1 MGEARG
7 RYLFYFRC
15 FLSVMDEWKL
25 RNEMKYIFISEDGE
39 RYDMFAQ
46 SGSSAANVTL
56 NLPIEQVDPAT
67 AVGSHKT

>member
-1 MGEARG
+1 
-7 RYLFYFRC
+7 
-15 FLSVMDEWKL
+15 MDEWKL